1 MKISRSLL
9 LSEQMDSQSYPWI
22 IAVAAVLVAVV
33 AGFSAL
39 SQPTTAPV
47 SATEQ
52 DATVLLI
59 RLQSDITTALE
70 ALDSRLA
77 HAAFDLGKTDL
88 NDTAARGVLINL
100 SSADPSIV
108 DCTASDMEGTLLA
121 AEPAEFHGV
130 EGSDLRDQPNVRH
143 ILASKRPIMSEVITV
158 AEGIP
163 AVVIS
168 TPIVTGQD
176 RFVGFT
182 SIVFQPY
189 DLIAGIAGPA
199 ANGTPYQV
207 MVVQTDGR
215 VLYDTD
221 EAQIGRMTFE
231 DPLYAENPGL
241 QDAARRVVAERYGTA
256 TYEFAVDGGEAV
268 QKAITWT
275 TTGLHGTEWRVAVIW
290 EV

>member
-1 MKISRSLL
+1 MS
-9 LSEQMDSQSYPWI
+9 SQLYPWI
-22 IAVAAVLVAVV
+22 IAAAAVIVAAGAGLAVM
-33 AGFSAL
+33 
-39 SQPTTAPV
+39 SQPVAPPA
-47 SATEQ
+47 SDGEA
-52 DATVLLI
+52 ASLLI
-59 RLQSDITTALE
+59 RLQSDIGTALE
-70 ALDSRLA
+70 TLDGRLA
-77 HAAFDLGKTDL
+77 YAAFDLGKTGL
-88 NDTAARGVLINL
+88 NDTAARGILINL
-100 SSADPSIV
+100 SGTDPSIV
-108 DCTASDMEGTLLA
+108 DCTVSNTEGTLLA
-121 AEPAEFHGV
+121 AEPAEYHGV
-130 EGSDLRDQPNVRH
+130 EGADVGDQPNVRH

-158 AEGIP
+158 AEEIP
-163 AVVIS
+163 ATVIVA
-168 TPIVTGQD
+168 PIFTNES
-176 RFVGFT
+176 RFVGFA
-182 SIVFQPY
+182 SIVFRPY

-275 TTGLHGTEWRVAVIW
+275 TTGLHGVEWRVAVIRVV
-290 EV
+290 E